1 MSIQFILLPLFVQV
15 VLTFALGFWLAGL
28 RAPAV
33 RRGKIKPRDIA
44 LREPN
49 WPKHM
54 LQVGNSYQN
63 QFEVPVLFYVLTVL
77 AIVTK
82 QADLL
87 FVVLAWVFVLSRVAH
102 AYVHV
107 TSNHLGRRGA
117 WFGIGAVVLAIM
129 WLIFIVRVLLV
140 LP

>member
-15 VLTFALGFWLAGL
+15 VLTFALGLWLAGL

-33 RRGKIKPRDIA
+33 RRGEIKPRDIA

>member
-15 VLTFALGFWLAGL
+15 VLTFVLGFWLAAL

-33 RRGKIKPRDIA
+33 RRGEIKPHDIA

-49 WPKHM
+49 WPKHT

-77 AIVTK
+77 AIITK

-107 TSNHLGRRGA
+107 TDNHLGRRGA
-117 WFGIGAVVLAIM
+117 LFGIGAVVLAIM
-129 WLIFIVRVLLV
+129 WLIFVVRILLV

>member
-1 MSIQFILLPLFVQV
+1 MSIQMILLPLFVQV
-15 VLTFALGFWLAGL
+15 ALTFGLGFWLGGS
-28 RAPAV
+28 RVPAV
-33 RRGKIKPRDIA
+33 RRGEVKPRDIA

-54 LQVGNSYQN
+54 LQIGNSYQN
-63 QFEVPVLFYVLTVL
+63 QFEVPVLYYLLTVL

-87 FVVLAWVFVLSRVAH
+87 FVLLSWVFALSRLAH

-107 TSNHLGRRGA
+107 TDNHLGRRGA
-117 WFGIGAVVLAIM
+117 LFGVGAAVLAIM
-129 WLIFIVRVLLV
+129 WLIFVVRVVIGQL
-140 LP
+140 